1 MRILGKRKINGKW
14 YRNIGSYET
23 RIKAQEQA
31 ARWLRDGYPTK
42 IIKSEARQNKKAPW
56 NVYVLNRKTGEA

>member
-23 RIKAQEQA
+23 RILAQRQA
-31 ARWLRDGYPTK
+31 ARWLRDGYSVK
-42 IIKSEARQNKKAPW
+42 IIQSKARGSKTPW